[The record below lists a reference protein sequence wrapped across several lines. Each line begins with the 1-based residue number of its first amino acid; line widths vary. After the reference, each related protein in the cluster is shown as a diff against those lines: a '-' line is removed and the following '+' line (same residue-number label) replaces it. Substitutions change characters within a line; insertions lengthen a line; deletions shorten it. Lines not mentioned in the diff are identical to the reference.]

1 MRGCRGGRRVAESRE
16 RPDGTND
23 EDGPDFLQVTMQS
36 NEYIAVKRLIRN
48 RIKVLD
54 EGINLGEQRVIS
66 A

>member
-1 MRGCRGGRRVAESRE
+1 
-16 RPDGTND
+16 
-23 EDGPDFLQVTMQS
+23 MQS

>member
-1 MRGCRGGRRVAESRE
+1 
-16 RPDGTND
+16 
-23 EDGPDFLQVTMQS
+23 MQS

-48 RIKVLD
+48 RIEVLD